1 MSVLE
6 QLKAAYLDHCARAP
20 EIHRALMSRADSL
33 RARERSFNANAQQLQ
48 ADTEAVKSGRAVVY
62 RGATIADRGAVLAEE
77 RAKLR
82 ADLARWV
89 KDCEEQCALMA
100 RMPEE
105 VDSLKLAPLAAV
117 ARDQIAQI
125 RQLLK

>member
-6 QLKAAYLDHCARAP
+6 HLKAAYQDHCARAP

-33 RARERSFNANAQQLQ
+33 RARERSLNANTQQLQ
-48 ADTEAVKSGRAVVY
+48 TDMEAVKSGRAVVY

-82 ADLARWV
+82 ADLAQWV
-89 KDCEEQCALMA
+89 KDCEEQCALLA
-100 RMPEE
+100 RVPEE
-105 VDSLKLAPLAAV
+105 VDALKLAPLASV
-117 ARDQIAQI
+117 ASDQIAQI